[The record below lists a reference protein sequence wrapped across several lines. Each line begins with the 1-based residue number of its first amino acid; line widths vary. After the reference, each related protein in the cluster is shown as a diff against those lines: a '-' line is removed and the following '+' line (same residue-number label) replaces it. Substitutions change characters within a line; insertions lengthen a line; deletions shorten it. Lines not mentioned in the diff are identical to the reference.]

1 MFLVYPTQIWSLGNM
16 KVCGNCDCSSTEM
29 VDTVLFLFFFRL
41 KWSYECLLVN
51 EYDKKGFFL
60 FVGLGGLK
68 LWEGSLDLVKTLYNE
83 IQEGKLSLKGK
94 RVLEVRCSF
103 FADCIFEFHVTYR
116 CAKICAKYSFLSNQL
131 LMKCNL
137 C

>member
-16 KVCGNCDCSSTEM
+16 KVCGTCDCSSTEM

-41 KWSYECLLVN
+41 KWSYECIVEN
-51 EYDKKGFFL
+51 EYDKKVFFFFFLLVCL

-103 FADCIFEFHVTYR
+103 FADCIFEFHLTY
-116 CAKICAKYSFLSNQL
+116 
-131 LMKCNL
+131 
-137 C
+137 